1 METFQ
6 SGMLSSKNENNE
18 PSLEQILMVLPP
30 FFFYILSCVEL
41 GFKWVS

>member
-6 SGMLSSKNENNE
+6 SDMPSSKKEINE
-18 PSLEQILMVLPP
+18 PPLEQILMVLPP
-30 FFFYILSCVEL
+30 FFFSIHLRVQL